1 VSVATMR
8 ELLEAGV
15 HFGHYTRRWHP
26 KMRRYIFT
34 ERNGIHIIDL
44 AKTVAALDRAGEAV
58 KETVAQGGT
67 VLFIGTKKQAA
78 DTVRATAESVNMPY
92 VTHRWLGGMLTNWS
106 TMRQR
111 VRHLL
116 DMEARRDRGE
126 FSMLPKKEALLLQRE
141 IDKLNLRL
149 SGIKSMNDLP
159 NLLFVVDTHR
169 EDIAVDEARKLRIP
183 VVGMVDTNAD
193 PDLVEFPIPA
203 NDDAIRSIKLIAEK
217 VASCVTEGMTL
228 RESAFVERMTAS
240 EAEAVDTSQRV
251 FDPFE
256 DEHDEDE
263 DEADAD

>member
-1 VSVATMR
+1 MSVASMR

-44 AKTVAALDRAGEAV
+44 AKTVAALDRAGEAIT
-58 KETVAQGGT
+58 ETVAQGGT

-78 DTVRATAESVNMPY
+78 DTVRTTAESVNMPY
-92 VTHRWLGGMLTNWS
+92 VTHRWLGGMLTNWA

-126 FSMLPKKEALLLQRE
+126 FAMLPKKEVLLLQRE

-149 SGIKSMNDLP
+149 SGIKNMNDLP

-169 EDIAVDEARKLRIP
+169 EDIAVGEANKLKIP

-193 PDLVEFPIPA
+193 PDRVDFPIPA

-217 VASCVTEGMTL
+217 VAACVTEGMTL

-256 DEHDEDE
+256 DEADVDDDETE
-263 DEADAD
+263 